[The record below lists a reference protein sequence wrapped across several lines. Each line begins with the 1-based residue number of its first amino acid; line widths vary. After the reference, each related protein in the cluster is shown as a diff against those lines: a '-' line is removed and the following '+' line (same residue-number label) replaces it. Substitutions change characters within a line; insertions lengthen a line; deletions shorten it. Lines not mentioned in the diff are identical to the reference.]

1 MTTPFSLSLMGW
13 SPTFQQQ
20 VSLEEWETAATA
32 RVIAQHRS
40 YVELL
45 SESGKTHL
53 HYTNKMPAIT
63 VGDWLLLDQDNTFI
77 RLLERRSEFSRKAA
91 GSKIKA
97 QLIAANIDTVFIVSS
112 LNKDFSL
119 SRIERYLALVN
130 EAGAEAVIV
139 LTKKDL
145 CENKLHYVQ
154 QIHALDP
161 LLMIET
167 VNALDNISVECLL
180 PWCNTGKTLA
190 VLGSSGV
197 GKSTLVNL
205 LLNEQTLE
213 TGTIREDDSKGRHT
227 TTARSMHFMRSGA
240 VLIDTPGMRELQLAA
255 CEEGVNATFNDIGEY
270 SKQCR
275 YSDCS
280 HEQEPGC
287 AVRLAIEKGELDE
300 RRLANFKKLLREQ
313 AINGASIAEK
323 RAQDKSLSKMYK
335 TVQTHSRRNKKDP
348 RSLI

>member
-1 MTTPFSLSLMGW
+1 MTTPYSLSRMGW

-20 VSLEEWETAATA
+20 ISLNEWETTVTA
-32 RVIAQHRS
+32 RVVAQHRS

-45 SESGKTHL
+45 SEHGKIQL

-63 VGDWLLLDQDNTFI
+63 VGDWLLLDRDNVFI
-77 RLLERRSEFSRKAA
+77 RLLDRRSEFSRKAA
-91 GSKIKA
+91 GSKIRA

-112 LNKDFSL
+112 LNDDFSL

-139 LTKKDL
+139 LTKADL
-145 CENKLHYVQ
+145 CDNTAHYVQ
-154 QIHALDP
+154 QVQALDP

-167 VNALDNISVECLL
+167 VNALDHSSVECLL
-180 PWCNTGKTLA
+180 SWCRTGKTVA

-197 GKSTLVNL
+197 GKSTLVNSL
-205 LLNEQTLE
+205 LDEQALE
-213 TGTIREDDSKGRHT
+213 TGRIRDDDSKGRHT
-227 TTARSMHFMRSGA
+227 TTARSMHFMCSGA
-240 VLIDTPGMRELQLAA
+240 VLIDTPGMRELQLVA
-255 CEEGVNATFNDIGEY
+255 CEEGVSATFNDIGEY

-287 AVRLAIEKGELDE
+287 AVRLAVEQGEIDE
-300 RRLANFKKLLREQ
+300 RRLVNFKKLLREQ

-323 RAQDKSLSKMYK
+323 RAQGKSLSKMYK
-335 TVQTHSRRNKKDP
+335 TVQTQSRRNKKDHF
-348 RSLI
+348 

>member
-1 MTTPFSLSLMGW
+1 MTTPFSLSQLGW

-20 VSLEEWETAATA
+20 ISLEEWETAIAA
-32 RVIAQHRS
+32 RVVAQHRS

-45 SESGKTHL
+45 SESGKVLL

-91 GSKIKA
+91 GSKIRA
-97 QLIAANIDTVFIVSS
+97 QLIAANIDAVFIVSS
-112 LNKDFSL
+112 LNNDFSL

-130 EAGAEAVIV
+130 DAGAEAVIV
-139 LTKKDL
+139 LTKADL
-145 CENKLHYVQ
+145 CGHVQHYVQ
-154 QIHALDP
+154 QVQALDP

-180 PWCNTGKTLA
+180 PWCCAGKTLA

-197 GKSTLVNL
+197 GKSTLVNSL
-205 LLNEQTLE
+205 LDEQALE
-213 TGTIREDDSKGRHT
+213 TGAIREDDSKGRHT
-227 TTARSMHFMRSGA
+227 TTARSMHFMHSGA

-255 CEEGVNATFNDIGEY
+255 CEDGVNATFSDIGEY

-287 AVRLAIEKGELDE
+287 AVRLAIERGELDA
-300 RRLANFKKLLREQ
+300 RRLTNFKKLLREQ
-313 AINGASIAEK
+313 AINGASIAER

-335 TVQTHSRRNKKDP
+335 TVQTQSRRNKKDNF
-348 RSLI
+348 